1 MTSKRSAIGPLPD
14 ELVARILAYVE
25 QSTDLIGITD
35 DQGNLVYANPATRAL
50 LGLGEEAEL
59 HLTTADLFPP
69 EAFETYFE
77 QVRPALLRGEPWQGY
92 LPVNREG
99 GPPLEVWMTV
109 VGDVG
114 PGGEV
119 RWLVTVARDV
129 TDWAQTR
136 AELSRRAAHDELTGL
151 AGRHLFTENL
161 KSALARSDRT
171 GQLLA
176 VAFVDIDDL
185 KLINDQFGHRA
196 GDQVLIEMAER
207 LTRAVRPYDTVARW
221 GGDEFVVLLD
231 NLDDEA
237 EAAAL
242 EARIDASLNHETLQA
257 QGHALAV
264 SASLG
269 VALGRPGSLGE
280 QLLHQA
286 DAAMY
291 EMKLDRRTGSSEPPP
306 GESGGPPRHVP
317 TTHDVAVAVTQRA
330 IVPYYQPVIDL
341 RRGVEV
347 GRQALARW
355 TAPSQ
360 APRPAAEFMDLVEG
374 TGVSLSLDLA
384 MLRDA
389 THDATTWSDEL
400 DVYVHVSSRFV
411 MRTDAATFV
420 EEILQRS
427 GLDAGRL
434 HLEIP
439 EWAVGARPHLVGAT
453 LHALRRLGLSLVL
466 DAPGLGAAP
475 VATVDDLPF
484 DELRFRLPVDPPHVP
499 ASDLLGTVDR
509 LPSLGYRGIVA
520 VGVESAWQEEVLID
534 AGCDRAEG
542 WRYGPALPSP

>member
-1 MTSKRSAIGPLPD
+1 M
-14 ELVARILAYVE
+14 AYVE
-25 QSTDLIGITD
+25 QSSDLIGITD

-50 LGLGEEAEL
+50 LGLGEGSEL
-59 HLTTADLFPP
+59 ELTTADLFPP

-129 TDWAQTR
+129 TEWAQTR
-136 AELSRRAAHDELTGL
+136 AELSRLAAHDELTGL

-161 KSALARSDRT
+161 RAALARADRT
-171 GQLLA
+171 GQLVA

-185 KLINDQFGHRA
+185 KPINDQLGHRA
-196 GDQVLIEMAER
+196 GDQVLIEMAAR

-242 EARIDASLNHETLQA
+242 EARIDASLNGETLQA
-257 QGHALAV
+257 HGHALAV

-269 VALGRPGSLGE
+269 MALGRAGSTSE

-291 EMKLDRRTGSSEPPP
+291 EMKLDRRTGSP
-306 GESGGPPRHVP
+306 GAPDDRAGSHPRHEP

-330 IVPYYQPVIDL
+330 IVPYYQPVVDL
-341 RRGVEV
+341 RRGEEV

-355 TAPSQ
+355 TAPGE
-360 APRPAAEFMDLVEG
+360 APRAAAEFLDLVEG

-384 MLRDA
+384 ILRDA
-389 THDATTWSDEL
+389 AHDAMTWSDAL

-411 MRTDAATFV
+411 MRPDAATFV
-420 EEILQRS
+420 EEILQRT
-427 GLDAGRL
+427 GLHAGRL

-439 EWAVGARPHLVGAT
+439 EAAVGARPSAIGAT
-453 LHALRRLGLSLVL
+453 LHALHSLGLGLVL
-466 DAPGLGAAP
+466 DARGPGAAP
-475 VATVDDLPF
+475 PAAVDDHLF
-484 DELRFRLPVDPPHVP
+484 DELRFRLPVGPQGGPDPDVR
-499 ASDLLGTVDR
+499 GTVAR
-509 LPSLGYRGIVA
+509 LPSLGFRGIVA
-520 VGVESAWQEEVLID
+520 VGVESAWQEELLID

-542 WRYGPALPSP
+542 WRYGPAVPSA